1 MNADDAM
8 GSYDPYGTDT
18 YRGVKIENR
27 DGRPQTM
34 AVYDAQLYMHGE
46 SSNSKPVA
54 FKKRKKT
61 RNEVKKRRDRPEN
74 E

>member
-1 MNADDAM
+1 MQAAKAEREEHIAAAMNADDAM
-8 GSYDPYGTDT
+8 GSYDPYGTGT

-46 SSNSKPVA
+46 REYSV
-54 FKKRKKT
+54 
-61 RNEVKKRRDRPEN
+61 
-74 E
+74 